1 LRPLKNWDL
10 RPAFFLCFLKEL
22 GVFERLTKSL
32 TKNLR
37 ALGGDAGGSHNGP
50 RAKTASAQINR
61 RQPFLRFGNLVLV
74 HQLIQSR
81 NVRNSGVTLAT
92 GLQKNPDK
100 TGLVQ
105 SKKRLASKK
114 AIDGYCPA
122 LDLSPFKRPVLFRP
136 SRIATDHGEF

>member
-1 LRPLKNWDL
+1 ARSVEMPGVATMGREPKP
-10 RPAFFLCFLKEL
+10 PAPK
-22 GVFERLTKSL
+22 
-32 TKNLR
+32 
-37 ALGGDAGGSHNGP
+37 
-50 RAKTASAQINR
+50 INR
-61 RQPFLRFGNLVLV
+61 RQPFLRFGNLGLV
-74 HQLIQSR
+74 HQLVQSR

-100 TGLVQ
+100 TGLVP

-122 LDLSPFKRPVLFRP
+122 LDLSPFKRQVLFRP